1 MKAHIELYDRSR
13 HLESLV
19 QEKTQ
24 HLVEQTQEL
33 HRTRLEIISSLG
45 RAAEYR
51 DNETGM
57 HVIRMGHYSR
67 LLALKA
73 GFILREAE
81 QIMHAAIMHDVG
93 KIGIRDEILL
103 KPGKL
108 TPEEFEHIKTHP
120 EIGAKIIGEHDFE
133 LLELSRTIALTH
145 HEKWNGKGY
154 PHGLQGE

>member
-1 MKAHIELYDRSR
+1 
-13 HLESLV
+13 
-19 QEKTQ
+19 
-24 HLVEQTQEL
+24 
-33 HRTRLEIISSLG
+33 
-45 RAAEYR
+45 
-51 DNETGM
+51 
-57 HVIRMGHYSR
+57 MGHYSR